1 MFKKLTVIIWGVSD
15 KWANKEAKKSIYRLL
30 KESTQRWCAAD
41 EGDSMDSEKT
51 FNVGA
56 RCCGTGQSVGLPG
69 LLVQWETSNTERG
82 LLFTQW
88 LSCFQDLVLCS
99 FFQKPS
105 QIHLIRATVPVSLE
119 EHLSPLPVLSHPS
132 VCCSNGPFL
141 ALPFSYLLH
150 VSILNPRTATV
161 SYSLLKNFH
170 FLMFGS
176 VVNSVCVVWYFEPS
190 EVTQANTESHY
201 NVSFR

>member
-1 MFKKLTVIIWGVSD
+1 MSGSFCFMFKKLTVIIWGVSD

-105 QIHLIRATVPVSLE
+105 QID
-119 EHLSPLPVLSHPS
+119 LSPPGDFFACSSLRTTDLRNHIPILS
-132 VCCSNGPFL
+132 GL
-141 ALPFSYLLH
+141 E
-150 VSILNPRTATV
+150 R
-161 SYSLLKNFH
+161 SL
-170 FLMFGS
+170 
-176 VVNSVCVVWYFEPS
+176 
-190 EVTQANTESHY
+190 Q
-201 NVSFR
+201 